1 MSKTEELAFRVA
13 GPEDRVAAG
22 AGAGAEVVE
31 AAWRLAAGIVIEG
44 GLFGEGVEIEGVGFW
59 KI

>member
-13 GPEDRVAAG
+13 GPEERVATG

-44 GLFGEGVEIEGVGFW
+44 GLLGKVW
-59 KI
+59 KLKR

>member
-13 GPEDRVAAG
+13 GPEERVAAG

-31 AAWRLAAGIVIEG
+31 AAWRLAAGIVIEV
-44 GLFGEGVEIEGVGFW
+44 GLLGEVWEL
-59 KI
+59 KD